1 MDPELAI
8 RRYGDFMRR
17 IKYRTEVVRRCETIY
32 QRGSSVTG
40 YRETDIGLCY
50 LQLRKSLE
58 LMMFA
63 SLIAHD
69 TFGRELDKK
78 LRDKEWRAGKIVKQ
92 LERVNPRFYPAP
104 VNHATPRSGAD
115 ILTKTDFQS
124 LYGRCGDML
133 HAKREDVYGD
143 RIPSHFREVREYCTK
158 LVRLL
163 NHHWVHITDDIALVV
178 LMPTQP
184 DGDVQVEELKKLSLK
199 QKKANGGLDL

>member
-8 RRYGDFMRR
+8 GRYRDFMRR
-17 IKYRTEVVRRCETIY
+17 IKYRTDVVRRCETIY
-32 QRGSSVTG
+32 QCGSSVTG

-63 SLIAHD
+63 SVIAHD

-78 LRDKEWRAGKIVKQ
+78 VRDKEWNAVRIVKEI
-92 LERVNPRFYPAP
+92 ERVNPRFYPAP
-104 VNHATPRSGAD
+104 VNHATPRFGAD
-115 ILTKTDFQS
+115 VLTITDFQR
-124 LYGRCGDML
+124 LYRRCGDML

-143 RIPSHFREVREYCTK
+143 RIPSHFREISEYCTK

-163 NHHWVHITDDIALVV
+163 DHHWVHITDEIALAV
-178 LMPTQP
+178 LMHTEP
-184 DGDVQVEELKKLSLK
+184 DGEVQVAELEKIGS
-199 QKKANGGLDL
+199 